1 MKTHQRTS
9 AVSRTT
15 MDASTLR
22 PYLKPLVSTGWIAAA
37 AGVDA
42 HRCLASRTD
51 AAGNKHSEAWYR
63 RRAAQ
68 SWLSRVPDWI
78 HMAALHVPID
88 GCMNKQATDRQA
100 GNRDA

>member
-9 AVSRTT
+9 VASRTT

-22 PYLKPLVSTGWIAAA
+22 PNLKPPVSTGWIAAP

-42 HRCLASRTD
+42 HRRLASRTD
-51 AAGNKHSEAWYR
+51 AGENKRREAR
-63 RRAAQ
+63 CQRRAAQ
-68 SWLSRVPDWI
+68 RWLSRVPGRI
-78 HMAALHVPID
+78 HVAALHVLID

-100 GNRDA
+100 GNRHA